1 MATHHEV
8 GKRDAQ
14 ATQAPSS
21 IEYCAKTLMRA
32 GRLMLNSGAGSWR
45 VHQVMCKLGE
55 VLGLKVEADVGLN
68 SIDATISDGTRT
80 VTEVVNVAIP
90 GTSTSL
96 IDQMDHMLED
106 AEELGPKLTAK
117 GLDEMLNAV
126 EHDALAWGPIQTALA
141 CALACGSF
149 AFLLGGG
156 PIEFLCAFFGGG
168 LGMFVNVYLG
178 GRGYNPMVA
187 ICIAVAVSC
196 GGYLAVMYA
205 AQAMMPGSDPKQA
218 GYIAAIL
225 YSLPGFPL
233 LASGLDLFRLEM
245 RGGFE
250 RLLYAVVG
258 FMLAAGIAWLVADLF
273 GLYPEDLEGLGL
285 PFIGQFFVEAGAGF
299 LAAAMLAVLF
309 NGRPVFC
316 VISGVIGAII
326 CGIKYLLVS
335 GCGMEVEAATFLAAT
350 CIGILAAIFSKACGC
365 SKLAVSVPPAILLIP
380 GLFLYRAVY
389 FMATTQITEGVE
401 WFVQALM
408 IILFIP
414 LGIVF
419 GRVLTDRAW
428 RQI

>member
-1 MATHHEV
+1 MA
-8 GKRDAQ
+8 KRHYQSGAG
-14 ATQAPSS
+14 ASSPNS
-21 IEYCAKTLMRA
+21 IEHASKTLMRA

-45 VHQVMCKLGE
+45 VHQVMCRLGE
-55 VLGLKVEADVGLN
+55 VLGLKVDADVGLN
-68 SIDATISDGTRT
+68 SIDATVTDGEHT

-96 IDQMDHMLED
+96 IDQMDHLLED
-106 AEELGPKLTAK
+106 AEELGPKLDAK
-117 GLDEMLNAV
+117 GLDAMVSAV
-126 EHDALAWGPIQTALA
+126 ERDTPVWGPWQTILA

-168 LGMFVNVYLG
+168 LGMAVNVYLG
-178 GRGYNPMVA
+178 SRGYNPMVA

-205 AQAMMPGSDPKQA
+205 AAAMMPNSDPKQA

-233 LASGLDLFRLEM
+233 IASGLDLFRLEM

-250 RLLYAVVG
+250 RLLYAMVG
-258 FMLAAGIAWLVADLF
+258 FLLAAAIAWLVADLF

-285 PFIGQFFVEAGAGF
+285 PFIGQFFVELTAGF
-299 LAAAMLAVLF
+299 VAAIMLAVLF
-309 NGRPVFC
+309 GGRPSFC
-316 VISGVIGAII
+316 LISGVIGAII
-326 CGIKYLLVS
+326 CGVKYLLVS
-335 GCGMEVEAATFLAAT
+335 GCGMEVEAATFIAAT
-350 CIGILAAIFSKACGC
+350 CIAILAAISSRLFGC
-365 SKLAVSVPPAILLIP
+365 SKLAVSVPPSILLIP

-389 FMATTQITEGVE
+389 FMATTQIAEGIE
-401 WFVQALM
+401 WFVQACI

-419 GRVLTDRAW
+419 GRVLTDGAW
-428 RQI
+428 RKM